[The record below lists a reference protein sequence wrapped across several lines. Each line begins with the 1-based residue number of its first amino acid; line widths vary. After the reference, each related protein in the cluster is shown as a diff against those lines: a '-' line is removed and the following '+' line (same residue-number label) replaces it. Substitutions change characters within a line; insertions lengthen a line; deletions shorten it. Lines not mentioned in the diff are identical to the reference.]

1 MASPYEPDHE
11 PVIVRG
17 LVIPADWDN
26 EGRIVGVFIATADED
41 QYFVRERDVVGPL
54 LERLREEV
62 ILSGI
67 VQEADGKKLLTQ
79 CRLSDHND
87 HDV

>member
-1 MASPYEPDHE
+1 MASPYEPDHK

-41 QYFVRERDVVGPL
+41 QYFVLERDIVRPL
-54 LERLREEV
+54 LKRLREEV
-62 ILSGI
+62 IISGV
-67 VQEADGKKLLTQ
+67 VQKAGGKKLLTQ
-79 CRLSDHND
+79 CRLSDRDDQH
-87 HDV
+87 V